1 MARRQPA
8 NRWHDSVLWPES
20 KQIRKTDIFLLSHN
34 KSNWSA
40 IWKKKKKHLL
50 WSVNNQ
56 TKNLPA
62 RHFSTAETLPP
73 PSPCKHSTSNN
84 VPSHNMQDKE
94 NNVLYFIQMTSLTA
108 HASKSTHAHK
118 RYYLLHK
125 FTAKCL
131 WSNKKVCGIYINK
144 WTKLKITINSQL
156 IFTVSA

>member
-1 MARRQPA
+1 MILCYGQRA
-8 NRWHDSVLWPES
+8 NKYA
-20 KQIRKTDIFLLSHN
+20 KQIFSFFHITSLTGLLYE
-34 KSNWSA
+34 
-40 IWKKKKKHLL
+40 KKKKKHLL

-144 WTKLKITINSQL
+144 
-156 IFTVSA
+156 